1 MQYSGAPGELAFS
14 PGMPYRRTQ
23 TLAMTRFLA
32 FLFLASS
39 LVFGEETPLTAI
51 SYSIRNDNAGDKEHK
66 NWDDRKGTLA
76 AYLLEH
82 KASIIGL
89 QEVKHKQL
97 LDMDKALPNHTYVGV
112 GRDDGK
118 TAGEFS
124 PIFYDRRIWKLDPKE
139 HGTFWLSDTPD
150 VIASRTWGHYHN
162 RICTWARLI
171 KIGDPKNES
180 ALYVYNTHWDHQ
192 SQPARV
198 KSGALILKKVKT
210 RSQQD
215 HPYLVMGDFNATIEN
230 PAITQFL
237 KSGLLLD
244 HAKKKMKSSS
254 HWKADLVPGLRI
266 DHVFTAPSFKKATL
280 QVDSNG
286 DKQGNAAS
294 DHHPVRLQILQN

>member
-1 MQYSGAPGELAFS
+1 MIRILA
-14 PGMPYRRTQ
+14 
-23 TLAMTRFLA
+23 A
-32 FLFLASS
+32 LFILASS
-39 LVFGEETPLTAI
+39 LAFGKEAPLIAI
-51 SYSIRNDNAGDKEHK
+51 SYNIRNDNGGDKGPK

-97 LDMDKALPNHTYVGV
+97 LDMDKALPNHTYLGV

-171 KIGDPKNES
+171 KIDDPKNES
-180 ALYVYNTHWDHQ
+180 ALYVFNTHWDHK
-192 SQPARV
+192 SQAARV

-210 RSQQD
+210 RAQQND
-215 HPYLVMGDFNATIEN
+215 PYLVMGDFNATLEN
-230 PAITQFL
+230 PAIIQFL

-244 HAKKKMKSSS
+244 HAKDKVKSSS
-254 HWKADLVPGLRI
+254 HWKAALVPGLRI
-266 DHVFTAPSFKKATL
+266 DHIFTSSSIKKASV

-286 DKQGNAAS
+286 DKDGNAAS
-294 DHHPVRLQILQN
+294 DHHPVRLMVPQFIEAEK